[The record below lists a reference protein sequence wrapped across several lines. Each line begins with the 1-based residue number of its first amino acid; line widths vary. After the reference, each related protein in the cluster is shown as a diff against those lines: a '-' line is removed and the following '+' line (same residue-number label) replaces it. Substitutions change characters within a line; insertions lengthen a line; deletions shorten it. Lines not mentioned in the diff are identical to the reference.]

1 MKKIQIFLI
10 AFIVLISLNGCM
22 SKSQKEAIYNK
33 AVPIATEYM
42 NTHFDSSIVI
52 SNVFDINDPANSTI
66 VLYGYLD
73 NQPEAT
79 FSISISHKTYE
90 VAQVAGSRELWNH
103 QVKLDK
109 ETTQ

>member
-42 NTHFDSSIVI
+42 KTNYNSD
-52 SNVFDINDPANSTI
+52 VFFTRDYDINDPADSAI
-66 VLYGYLD
+66 VLYGYLIEEED
-73 NQPEAT
+73 IT
-79 FSISISHKTYE
+79 FSLYMNHKTYK
-90 VAQVAGSRELWNH
+90 VNFVMGPQALM
-103 QVKLDK
+103 DK
-109 ETTQ
+109 KVNSEDVSP